1 MQQYNDPFPWLT
13 EVQEA
18 MAARERHSFR
28 SSYRDFNNYT
38 DDDPYR
44 NYDDY
49 GDTNHWGNDWGGSDG
64 YDSEDDEHRDI
75 QFYRPDGEY
84 EGKTPYWCRTNGFS
98 EVEPG
103 IWSGK
108 WYWEHFPNRKEE
120 LEKERV
126 KEREEHRER
135 LRKRAY
141 AGTDYSALEELKRM
155 NKEDNAERQRLEEAE
170 YEHACPINGCRR
182 RFETIEDRDRHV
194 KSYKSK
200 GHKRYRQK
208 HDICQIIEA
217 PSTMPVSQETAAL
230 EQLSAEYEKRERD
243 ELMRRWNAT
252 KHKCPIPGCNS
263 KGFPSIEKRDNHVKA
278 SFGKAHARYRERN
291 DIPHPIKP
299 PEEPRSVRIMRVMK
313 MFGISPDEEATQP
326 EKKRIRRDPSPSPPL
341 PKGQTDIRSFFAAA
355 PTGR

>member
-1 MQQYNDPFPWLT
+1 M
-13 EVQEA
+13 
-18 MAARERHSFR
+18 
-28 SSYRDFNNYT
+28 
-38 DDDPYR
+38 
-44 NYDDY
+44 
-49 GDTNHWGNDWGGSDG
+49 
-64 YDSEDDEHRDI
+64 I
-75 QFYRPDGEY
+75 
-84 EGKTPYWCRTNGFS
+84 
-98 EVEPG
+98 
-103 IWSGK
+103 
-108 WYWEHFPNRKEE
+108 
-120 LEKERV
+120 
-126 KEREEHRER
+126 
-135 LRKRAY
+135 
-141 AGTDYSALEELKRM
+141 
-155 NKEDNAERQRLEEAE
+155 AERQRWEEEE
-170 YEHACPINGCRR
+170 YYIRTCLYCIAQFTNVDSDSKRSKTEIVMSSL
-182 RFETIEDRDRHV
+182 TVQIS
-194 KSYKSK
+194 KS
-200 GHKRYRQK
+200 HKRYRQK